1 MIARKVH
8 SLTKKNKKVMIARK
22 VHSLTKKQN
31 KSHDCTKSS
40 LFDQNK
46 KTKNTFARKVPSLT
60 KTTQNN
66 MIVRKVH
73 SLTTKTN
80 VMIARKVVLYFVV
93 NKMS

>member
-8 SLTKKNKKVMIARK
+8 YLIKT
-22 VHSLTKKQN
+22 
-31 KSHDCTKSS
+31 
-40 LFDQNK
+40 K

-60 KTTQNN
+60 KTTQKN
-66 MIVRKVH
+66 MIVRKAH